1 MKKVINASVGG
12 RNFCIEEDA
21 YERLSQYLENFREAL
36 AKDNSTSDEAQDK
49 EIMSEIESRIAELLL
64 SRMANPA
71 CAVSLDC
78 INSIACQLGMPDG
91 SCEPVSEQT
100 ENCSSAVQVPLSVKR
115 RLFRDPDSQILGGV
129 CSGLGYY
136 SGCDKTVIR
145 IIFCLVAITLGF
157 SFKLGFGTFSLS
169 FGIGAISPIIYLI
182 LWLVIPR
189 ANTPADKCIMRGI
202 PATAENMRKFK

>member
-1 MKKVINASVGG
+1 MKKVTNASIGG
-12 RNFCIEEDA
+12 LSFCMEEDA
-21 YERLSQYLENFREAL
+21 YNRLEQYLDNFKASL
-36 AKDNSTSDEAQDK
+36 AKGGNASDDSYSQ
-49 EIMSEIESRIAELLL
+49 EIISDIESRIAELLL

-100 ENCSSAVQVPLSVKR
+100 ENCSSAVQAPLSVKR

>member
-21 YERLSQYLENFREAL
+21 FERLGRYLENFREAL
-36 AKDNSTSDEAQDK
+36 AKDGNKSDEAQSK
-49 EIMSEIESRIAELLL
+49 EIMNEIESRIAELLV
-64 SRMANPA
+64 SRMTNPA

-78 INSIACQLGMPDG
+78 INSITAQLGMPDG
-91 SCEPVSEQT
+91 SCEPVSGQ
-100 ENCSSAVQVPLSVKR
+100 NGNYSRAAHKSLPVRKKLY
-115 RLFRDPDSQILGGV
+115 RDSEDRILGGV

-136 SGCDKTVIR
+136 FGCDKTIFR
-145 IIFCLVAITLGF
+145 IIFCLVAISLGF

-169 FGIGAISPIIYLI
+169 FGIGAVAPIIYLI
-182 LWLVIPR
+182 LWIVIPG
-189 ANTPADKCIMRGI
+189 AKTPADKCTMRGI